1 MDYSNM
7 RSQTAVT
14 HGDVAPVTRHNTR
27 VALLECLIVSR
38 GDARGDQFQQ
48 AAALRGWK
56 ATVCR
61 DPWVAA
67 EVARRVRFRLVVV
80 NLEAANGKPPT
91 GYRQL
96 AESLASTGDRLL
108 VICGNDGDAVEEIWA
123 HQLGAWLYLSGVD
136 ETCDLTMVCGE
147 ARDVV
152 EKLNPELALPIGSE
166 AGRAES

>member
-7 RSQTAVT
+7 RALAAVT
-14 HGDVAPVTRHNTR
+14 LGAVAPVTRHDTR
-27 VALLECLIVSR
+27 VALFECLIVSR

-61 DPWVAA
+61 DARVAA
-67 EVARRVRFRLVVV
+67 QVAERVRFRLVIV
-80 NLEAANGKPPT
+80 NLEAANGRAPA

-96 AESLASTGDRLL
+96 AESLADTGDMLL

-152 EKLNPELALPIGSE
+152 EKLNPEPALPIGSE
-166 AGRAES
+166 AGREGR